1 MARKANSYVLFFFL
15 LRPFGNCFLRQQL
28 HPCGAWSLVVIIQ
41 WDIPSL
47 EGSVEAAIIR
57 TERPVLM
64 SSEEDVAA
72 QPHTSFANGSSLD
85 PFRAQALD
93 NAPEASPQKGQ
104 TQGHLLFSDTMIAI
118 TWDGSHQQ
126 PTPVAGETTK
136 TTRDLWYT
144 AGNSPRGE
152 EDEDARRI
160 DQEGAFIDTSSA
172 DDKGYMTGDTNVDAS
187 STNDKMRTKT
197 KARMETKTGSTGRQS
212 NPVSFE
218 NQRTAVSENAD
229 KEKDRIQVCANDR
242 KRYRRLAINEI
253 TVSSLKHLFLPGIY
267 FGSQKMRNPISGD
280 GTDIATPDGKDAREE
295 TIMLSAVEEAEGI
308 VQGQALWDETF
319 ITLKR
324 KNIPNITYTVD
335 QVNEDVGIFLESVQV
350 CQNLGNFLRDI
361 GTNMRRVFQDSYAFG
376 IHKRAEEL
384 AGFLHYT
391 IVSQTVTEALF
402 EFVEQHVTV
411 AALEAVLNATSSVI
425 EIPSD
430 SQVFKLINALL
441 SLGGDFYSLA
451 DMTAVDFEN
460 KNIVRSKVRNAFYC
474 RLFNGRLRFCMPSVI
489 PPTSVATIPR
499 ETVFDPATGFIKFI
513 YLIGFQF
520 SCEQQGLRPS
530 VVDAS
535 QASWAA
541 ITPFFPESYYAA
553 TRVNRGPVPLAV
565 ASLPAVPPLDYSR
578 DMVRL
583 QRRLL
588 LGGL

>member
-1 MARKANSYVLFFFL
+1 
-15 LRPFGNCFLRQQL
+15 
-28 HPCGAWSLVVIIQ
+28 
-41 WDIPSL
+41 
-47 EGSVEAAIIR
+47 
-57 TERPVLM
+57 
-64 SSEEDVAA
+64 
-72 QPHTSFANGSSLD
+72 
-85 PFRAQALD
+85 
-93 NAPEASPQKGQ
+93 
-104 TQGHLLFSDTMIAI
+104 MIAI

-280 GTDIATPDGKDAREE
+280 FANSRQPDHTVANTNVDLNYNHGSFGSRDHDLAMRSAAPFVSLSDSAAHQPTTAIPSPTLLRFRTDERGEQRSELIPIDQLESRFQQLSPEERDILVKHATSRAFSHLEWLYEWQKKYAPTLLLVEQGQDQVTSPIPSSYNEEFVSDGVSWISNASGDGTDIATPDGKDAREE

-335 QVNEDVGIFLESVQV
+335 QVNEDVGIFLERY
-350 CQNLGNFLRDI
+350 RDA
-361 GTNMRRVFQDSYAFG
+361 VWSLPLQQ
-376 IHKRAEEL
+376 
-384 AGFLHYT
+384 
-391 IVSQTVTEALF
+391 IV
-402 EFVEQHVTV
+402 
-411 AALEAVLNATSSVI
+411 NATLNGGI
-425 EIPSD
+425 FP
-430 SQVFKLINALL
+430 ALVERQAASYPDL
-441 SLGGDFYSLA
+441 
-451 DMTAVDFEN
+451 
-460 KNIVRSKVRNAFYC
+460 KRNVQC
-474 RLFNGRLRFCMPSVI
+474 N
-489 PPTSVATIPR
+489 
-499 ETVFDPATGFIKFI
+499 
-513 YLIGFQF
+513 
-520 SCEQQGLRPS
+520 
-530 VVDAS
+530 
-535 QASWAA
+535 
-541 ITPFFPESYYAA
+541 PE
-553 TRVNRGPVPLAV
+553 
-565 ASLPAVPPLDYSR
+565 
-578 DMVRL
+578 
-583 QRRLL
+583 
-588 LGGL
+588 